1 MNTIKNM
8 FKLQHLKN
16 EVMLDCIQDIA
27 SVLSDHRQ
35 DIPRPILEKLTDI
48 LEKFLELNERLDN
61 LRQKNIDNFYNGLR
75 NKLETSFNLEVKDE
89 EETEE
94 N

>member
-27 SVLSDHRQ
+27 TVLSKYRE
-35 DIPRPILEKLTDI
+35 DIPRNILEELTDI